1 MIEIK
6 LRLVPI
12 FIAVI
17 HAMFFLSK
25 CLRQIFDKKNWSG
38 FARAN
43 RDMIAP
49 GTAIIFAGQ
58 VFGVLAIQLNRC
70 TV

>member
-6 LRLVPI
+6 LRLGPI

-25 CLRQIFDKKNWSG
+25 CLRQIFDRSTG
-38 FARAN
+38 LRFARTN

-58 VFGVLAIQLNRC
+58 VFGVLAI
-70 TV
+70 